1 MGNDNTDNVRQLRAS
16 STRQLGDAAAGA
28 GSDYSGIEKRIEK
41 LEYTVTDID
50 KRVVR
55 IEERLNHIPTKLWII
70 IAMITIVMTGGGV
83 LIVIDRLL
91 SIASISL
98 G

>member
-1 MGNDNTDNVRQLRAS
+1 MGNENTDNVRQLRAS
-16 STRQLGDAAAGA
+16 PTRQLGTVADGA

-70 IAMITIVMTGGGV
+70 TAMITIVMTGGGV

-91 SIASISL
+91 SIAPISL